1 MIQFKTRRKMPHF
14 DSLLEEFKRDTCMRE
29 WIQHPIAAAL
39 EDVVSL
45 LQKFRREPAP
55 SMGGAEIE
63 PMGPATFKWVAAVT
77 DFNCKRDDE
86 IEKLFDRLDSLA
98 REARDD

>member
-1 MIQFKTRRKMPHF
+1 MTQFKTRRKTPHF

-29 WIQHPIAAAL
+29 WIQHPIATAL
-39 EDVVSL
+39 EDAVSL

-55 SMGGAEIE
+55 SVDEAEIE
-63 PMGPATFKWVAAVT
+63 PMGPTTFKWVAAMT

-86 IEKLFDRLDSLA
+86 IEKLFDNLESLA
-98 REARDD
+98 REALDD